1 MKKTFLSF
9 LLVVIAAA
17 SLPLWAQS
25 VAAVGNTD
33 MTAERSR
40 LTAER
45 AKVEKDFENE
55 RTACFKK
62 FAVESC
68 LEDSR
73 LSKRAALDNIKR
85 QEAIINDAE
94 RKRRGAAALDQLD
107 QKSAPQRVQEAA
119 EQRDEAIKSQ
129 AAREQRAADYK
140 TGREAVA
147 AGEAAKREQFGNK
160 QKEHAEHLANM
171 AASRARASVE
181 QQQFDDKLKQAEA
194 HRADIAKRNAES
206 TKPRSASLPPPPPP
220 PSSP

>member
-1 MKKTFLSF
+1 MKKILLSF
-9 LLVVIAAA
+9 LSAAIAVV
-17 SLPLWAQS
+17 SLPLRAQS

-33 MTAERSR
+33 MAVERSR

-45 AKVEKDFENE
+45 ATIEKNFENE
-55 RTACFKK
+55 RGACFKK

-73 LSKRAALDNIKR
+73 LSKRSALDNIKR

-107 QKSAPQRVQEAA
+107 QKSTPQRAQEAA

-129 AAREQRAADYK
+129 AAREQRSADLT
-140 TGREAVA
+140 TGREAAA

-171 AASRARASVE
+171 AKARVQAPLE

-206 TKPRSASLPPPPPP
+206 TKPRSAPLPPPP